1 MSMHS
6 PPQHLHQLRKRED
19 VGAVPVL
26 SVAAF
31 CGLVLFSTFADAKPP
46 TVTVQEQADLTVEVQ
61 VKAEQAPTFQVFAG
75 SPTAEGDAT
84 FVIQLP
90 KAKLKAETLTAPKGA
105 MLMTSGMVQQ
115 GRRESTVQLGFIT
128 DVDYQAEVKGNVLV
142 VQFRPLASASEV
154 KTAFAQRAKAKAK
167 KAEEVRL
174 AALAQQQ
181 AEEER
186 LRQEAFE
193 RQRKEEQ
200 RKAAEALLKK
210 QEEERRLAALQKK
223 QAEEARKEAE
233 RVAAEKKRQEEAR
246 RLAEQKRKEEEAR
259 RLAEQKRK
267 EEEARRLAEQ
277 KRKEEEAR
285 RVAELKR
292 KEEEARRLAEQKR
305 KEEEEARRL
314 AEQKRKEEEA
324 RRLAEQKRKEEEAR
338 RLAEQKRKEEEARRL
353 AAQKRKEEEARRLAE
368 QKRKEEEARRL
379 AEQKRKDEE
388 ARRLAAQKRKE
399 EEARR
404 LAEQKRKE
412 EEALRV
418 AQAEER
424 RRQEEAR
431 RRQAQGNQRRIEV
444 ASVHRSPQHG
454 FGGQAVDIG
463 AMSKFVRT
471 QGPRADESGF
481 GGGDTYD
488 ERGRSALSLITV
500 QRNTKKRS
508 RVGIT
513 VEGGARYSI
522 RRRSDDE
529 LVLTLFDTRAVNLQV
544 RRILDARRLKTSV
557 LRVLPHVEED
567 ARHRVELVIE
577 TRKGAPTS
585 VTEEED
591 TLWIHIG

>member
-285 RVAELKR
+285 R
-292 KEEEARRLAEQKR
+292 
-305 KEEEEARRL
+305 
-314 AEQKRKEEEA
+314 
-324 RRLAEQKRKEEEAR
+324 
-338 RLAEQKRKEEEARRL
+338 LAEQKRKEEEARRL
-353 AAQKRKEEEARRLAE
+353 AAQKRKEEEARRLAEQKRKEEEARRLAE

>member
-277 KRKEEEAR
+277 KRKEEEA
-285 RVAELKR
+285 
-292 KEEEARRLAEQKR
+292 
-305 KEEEEARRL
+305 
-314 AEQKRKEEEA
+314 
-324 RRLAEQKRKEEEAR
+324 
-338 RLAEQKRKEEEARRL
+338 
-353 AAQKRKEEEARRLAE
+353 
-368 QKRKEEEARRL
+368 
-379 AEQKRKDEE
+379 
-388 ARRLAAQKRKE
+388 
-399 EEARR
+399 
-404 LAEQKRKE
+404 
-412 EEALRV
+412 LRV